1 MSSTPH
7 SDPADVPAP
16 RVPETGAPETGPT
29 GTGPFDAEVPGA
41 AATGPEGTASVPED
55 LETEAPA
62 TSPSNGS
69 GASHQGDREADLK
82 PLYAVAGLTDLV
94 VGAVRSTLVDTQ
106 HWASARLAEMRFR
119 QAELEKQAAEMRER
133 ADDLGDQVRTLP
145 ETTRGR
151 VGELQQQAN
160 HTYAELAGRG
170 QRVVQTVAD
179 RVDPVFDRLQESIAA
194 ARRRVT
200 GRSPGD
206 APAPGRTDII
216 VVEET
221 LEPGD
226 DLTSTPSGVPDE
238 ALVAEETILVGGDVP
253 GDEREDDLG
262 ATDLDDDGD
271 TTTQR

>member
-7 SDPADVPAP
+7 PDPADVPAP
-16 RVPETGAPETGPT
+16 KLPETGGPET
-29 GTGPFDAEVPGA
+29 EVPAAEPFGSETLGA
-41 AATGPEGTASVPED
+41 PVTDAVPEN
-55 LETEAPA
+55 LETEPPAAAPTTGA
-62 TSPSNGS
+62 GTSQ
-69 GASHQGDREADLK
+69 AHDREADLK

-106 HWASARLAEMRFR
+106 QWASARLSEMRFR

-133 ADDLGDQVRTLP
+133 ADDLGEQVKTLP

-179 RVDPVFDRLQESIAA
+179 RVDPVFDRLQESINA

-200 GRSPGD
+200 GRPGAVT
-206 APAPGRTDII
+206 APTPGPTDII
-216 VVEET
+216 VVEDT
-221 LEPGD
+221 LEPAD
-226 DLTSTPSGVPDE
+226 DLRSTPSGVPDE
-238 ALVAEETILVGGDVP
+238 ALVAEETILVDGGVP
-253 GDEREDDLG
+253 GDEREDDLD
-262 ATDLDDDGD
+262 ATDPDDGD
-271 TTTQR
+271 TTT